1 MSFKMNFQ
9 VKQFASQ
16 KHIGFCDQFKK
27 KLFAHKKYYVVA
39 KDIKM
44 PRGIMVSRL

>member
-1 MSFKMNFQ
+1 MSFKMNLQ

-16 KHIGFCDQFKK
+16 KHIGFCDQLKK
-27 KLFAHKKYYVVA
+27 NLLVHKKYYVVA

-44 PRGIMVSRL
+44 PHG